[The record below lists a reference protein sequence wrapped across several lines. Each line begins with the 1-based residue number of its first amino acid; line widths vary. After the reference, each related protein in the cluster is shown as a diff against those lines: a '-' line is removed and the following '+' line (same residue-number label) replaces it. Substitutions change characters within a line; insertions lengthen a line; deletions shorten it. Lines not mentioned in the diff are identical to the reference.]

1 MKQMTLDRSFRMSRR
16 IAGAATGGARLL
28 ACMAVCMGAL
38 LALAGQ
44 AQAAVV
50 AAWNMNG
57 IDPLQQTVY
66 AATAGSGTVDFGGLG
81 ASASVLQGTTL
92 GAMKGEL
99 AGDALAAIG
108 TLANGTSM
116 RLDFGSADVA
126 AAGYTDLTLTFATRR
141 SSTGPSMNRV
151 EYWSGLGWLTALEFS
166 SNATTW
172 QLTTVKFTASQLLAD
187 GYGSVRFVLD
197 GATSTSGSIRFD
209 NIAITGTPA
218 PAPGAI
224 ALLGLAGCVGR
235 RRRD

>member
-1 MKQMTLDRSFRMSRR
+1 MKRMTLDRSFRMSRR
-16 IAGAATGGARLL
+16 IAGAATRGARLL
-28 ACMAVCMGAL
+28 ACMAVFMGAL

-108 TLANGTSM
+108 TLAI
-116 RLDFGSADVA
+116 
-126 AAGYTDLTLTFATRR
+126 
-141 SSTGPSMNRV
+141 
-151 EYWSGLGWLTALEFS
+151 SG
-166 SNATTW
+166 
-172 QLTTVKFTASQLLAD
+172 
-187 GYGSVRFVLD
+187 
-197 GATSTSGSIRFD
+197 
-209 NIAITGTPA
+209 
-218 PAPGAI
+218 
-224 ALLGLAGCVGR
+224 GR
-235 RRRD
+235 